1 MKHILFLSDI
11 HYKGNGDISEES
23 VISSFWK
30 DLQGTLEG
38 IDFKDR
44 YDSLEDVVKDT
55 YDGNY
60 CTKEESEKTGH
71 DNYKK
76 AKKAKIISENPIH
89 ICLVLNNDFTTEEI
103 WPFFISSTL
112 SSISFPF
119 SSFKYNNAYI
129 EDNLPVK

>member
-44 YDSLEDVVKDT
+44 YCIIAGDLSCYGT
-55 YDGNY
+55 
-60 CTKEESEKTGH
+60 H
-71 DNYKK
+71 DN
-76 AKKAKIISENPIH
+76 IQ
-89 ICLVLNNDFTTEEI
+89 
-103 WPFFISSTL
+103 
-112 SSISFPF
+112 
-119 SSFKYNNAYI
+119 
-129 EDNLPVK
+129 